1 MRHFHK
7 RNIVSRLAPE
17 QIERQGRISRL
28 AFEAL
33 GQPAEAITFLNT
45 HHAALGGRPIDLAIA
60 SLEGLLDVEQ
70 ALSALPPA
78 GPLTAERVGTSGASS
93 AKNR

>member
-1 MRHFHK
+1 MK
-7 RNIVSRLAPE
+7 RFYKRSTTPRLAPE

-45 HHAALGGRPIDLAIA
+45 HHAILGGRPIDLAIA
-60 SLEGLLDVEQ
+60 SAEGLLDVER
-70 ALSALPPA
+70 ALSALPRSDPFA
-78 GPLTAERVGTSGASS
+78 SGGADQ
-93 AKNR
+93 